1 MAWRMLCIVLV
12 LTLAG
17 LSSPARAQAPSIDAE
32 ELGQRLAL
40 QISYRFT
47 LTSGETTLTGRHVNH
62 PDSWILELG
71 TDTAKITYT
80 RIGAREWFELPGLFL
95 APCAETAGD
104 QMAADGCALGQS
116 GVPVIQGAIGY
127 LFSPRTAG
135 FVEEADFIGIPA
147 FKYQGVDD
155 SGETIVYL
163 VDQEF
168 GLPLAAETGDLRLE
182 FWAYNDPANIIPAP
196 SHGMPEILIAG
207 DALMQL
213 YAQESFTFTYEADM
227 QSADSASILVVEGGY
242 RPREQ
247 AWYGH
252 WSWPGRDS
260 PPFELLSRG
269 TDQRLKFEGHESWIP
284 AALVGAEDLFTLS
297 EEYTLPLTIWGSI
310 PPDAI
315 LTRDGGADRAVGGV
329 ICHNYSGTKKGNTAT
344 LSMLLCITPEM
355 FPVEVVVDGADPAL
369 KFTMHARQAFMA
381 GPVEI
386 PAP

>member
-1 MAWRMLCIVLV
+1 MKRRMLCIVLV
-12 LTLAG
+12 LALAR
-17 LSSPARAQAPSIDAE
+17 LSLPARAQAPSIDAE
-32 ELGQRLAL
+32 NLEQRLAL

-47 LTSGETTLTGRHVNH
+47 LTAGETTLSGRRINH
-62 PDSWILELG
+62 PDSWMLELG
-71 TDTAKITYT
+71 TDTPKIIYT
-80 RIGAREWFELPGLFL
+80 RIGAREWVELPGLFL
-95 APCAETAGD
+95 APCAETAGN
-104 QMAADGCALGQS
+104 QIAADACALGQN

-135 FVEEADFIGIPA
+135 FVEESDFIGIAA

-155 SGETIVYL
+155 LGETIVYL

-168 GLPLAAETGDLRLE
+168 GLPLSVETSDLRLE
-182 FWAYNDPANIIPAP
+182 FWAYNDPDNIIPAP

-227 QSADSASILVVEGGY
+227 QSVDSASVFVVEGGY
-242 RPREQ
+242 RVSEQ
-247 AWYGH
+247 AWYGR

-269 TDQRLKFEGHESWIP
+269 VDQRLKFEGHESWIP

-297 EEYTLPLTIWGSI
+297 EEYILPLTIWGSI
-310 PPDAI
+310 PPDTI
-315 LTRDGGADRAVGGV
+315 LTRDSGADRAVGGV
-329 ICHNYSGTKKGNTAT
+329 ICHNYSGTKKANTAT
-344 LSMLLCITPEM
+344 LSMLLCVTPGM

-369 KFTMHARQAFMA
+369 KFSMHARQAFVA

-386 PAP
+386 PVP